1 MSADG
6 SFKSP
11 TPFCDLV
18 EAAHTCPPPP
28 HAHKSSISFCYGGTY
43 LTIST
48 DTDDDDINDNSVDHT
63 TDTKDDTPF
72 FFPKSSSI
80 LSILGA
86 NVSSTEVKYSAYT
99 MMRNR
104 PEASFTLKKRK
115 RVSPEMRLPIVQ
127 FPVLPLYPANQEVP
141 SASSSVEKIPRSKSE
156 TFKTEVR
163 TSLPPNIKQ
172 RRRTSI
178 ARCA

>member
-1 MSADG
+1 MSADR
-6 SFKSP
+6 SSP
-11 TPFCDLV
+11 TPWDDDAL
-18 EAAHTCPPPP
+18 TCPPPP
-28 HAHKSSISFCYGGTY
+28 HVHKPSISFCYDGAY
-43 LTIST
+43 LTISST
-48 DTDDDDINDNSVDHT
+48 SDTDDDDDGDDLYSVDHM

-80 LSILGA
+80 LSILGT
-86 NVSSTEVKYSAYT
+86 NVSSTEVKYSYAHT

-115 RVSPEMRLPIVQ
+115 RVSPEIRLPIVE
-127 FPVLPLYPANQEVP
+127 FPVLPLYPANQE
-141 SASSSVEKIPRSKSE
+141 SESSLVDQIPRSKSE
-156 TFKTEVR
+156 PFKTEVR

>member
-1 MSADG
+1 MSAD
-6 SFKSP
+6 KSSSP
-11 TPFCDLV
+11 IPFDL
-18 EAAHTCPPPP
+18 ADAHNCPPPP
-28 HAHKSSISFCYGGTY
+28 HAHKSSITFAYHNTY
-43 LTIST
+43 LTISST
-48 DTDDDDINDNSVDHT
+48 SDTDDDDDDNFVDHM
-63 TDTKDDTPF
+63 TDTKDDMPL

-80 LSILGA
+80 LGVLGT
-86 NVSSTEVKYSAYT
+86 NDSSTEVKYSHDT

-104 PEASFTLKKRK
+104 PEVSFTLKKRK

-127 FPVLPLYPANQEVP
+127 FPVLPLYPVNQEVLC
-141 SASSSVEKIPRSKSE
+141 ASSTVEQVPRCKSE
-156 TFKTEVR
+156 SFKTEVR

>member
-1 MSADG
+1 MSADR
-6 SFKSP
+6 SFTSP
-11 TPFCDLV
+11 TPCNPVNDT
-18 EAAHTCPPPP
+18 HICPPPP

-43 LTIST
+43 LTISAST
-48 DTDDDDINDNSVDHT
+48 DSDDDVDNSVDHT
-63 TDTKDDTPF
+63 HTNDTKDDTPL

-80 LSILGA
+80 LGILGT
-86 NVSSTEVKYSAYT
+86 NVSSTEVKYSHAHT

-115 RVSPEMRLPIVQ
+115 RVSPEIRLPTVQ
-127 FPVLPLYPANQEVP
+127 FPVLPLYPEKQKVP
-141 SASSSVEKIPRSKSE
+141 SSSVEQIPRCKSE
-156 TFKTEVR
+156 PFKTKVI
-163 TSLPPNIKQ
+163 TSLPPNRKQ